1 MDFTIVTLVFFGIGA
16 LVDRLA
22 GTTPLFMIVFVVL
35 AFLGLGARAYYGYNE
50 DMKAHDEARAERLR
64 R

>member
-1 MDFTIVTLVFFGIGA
+1 MDFTIVTLAFLGIGY
-16 LVDRLA
+16 LVDRAA

-35 AFLGLGARAYYGYNE
+35 AFVGLMARAYYGYNE
-50 DMKAHDEARAERLR
+50 DMKAHEAARVERLR